1 MTDDD
6 LLDALRRGPRLSFA
20 DGSVAEVPS
29 APGVYAVWEGPAL
42 LYVGMS
48 GRLPLRLRAH
58 ASGRRSGDQFCVYV
72 ADRLV
77 LPELTAAD
85 VTAVGAGELSLDA
98 LTRAYVRE
106 RLTVSVAVTTSGEA
120 ARRVERMGRAGGLDV
135 GPPLLNPI
143 SRAA

>member
-6 LLDALRRGPRLSFA
+6 LLDALRHGPRLSFS

-48 GRLPLRLRAH
+48 GTLPSRLRAH

-77 LPELTAAD
+77 LPELTAAE
-85 VTAVGAGELSLDA
+85 VATVGAGELSLDA
-98 LTRAYVRE
+98 LTRTYVRE
-106 RLTVSVAVTTSGEA
+106 RLSVSVVATANSEA
-120 ARRVERMGRAGGLDV
+120 ARRLERMGREGGLDI

-143 SRAA
+143 ARAA

>member
-6 LLDALRRGPRLSFA
+6 LLTALAHGPRLSFG

-48 GRLPLRLRAH
+48 GRLPSRLRAH

-77 LPELTAAD
+77 LPEMTAAE
-85 VTAVGAGELSLDA
+85 VAAVGAGELLLDV
-98 LTRAYVRE
+98 LTRTYVRE
-106 RLTVSVAVTTSGEA
+106 RLVVSVAVMSNGEA
-120 ARRVERMGRAGGLDV
+120 ARRLERMGRAGGLDI
-135 GPPLLNPI
+135 GPPLLNPLV
-143 SRAA
+143 RPA

>member
-6 LLDALRRGPRLSFA
+6 LLNTLRRAPRLSFA
-20 DGSVAEVPS
+20 EGSVAEVPS

-48 GRLPLRLRAH
+48 GRLPSRLRAH
-58 ASGRRSGDQFCVYV
+58 ASGRRSGDPFCVYV

-77 LPELTAAD
+77 LPELTAAEGA
-85 VTAVGAGELSLDA
+85 AVGAGELSLDA
-98 LTRAYVRE
+98 LTRATVRE
-106 RLTVSVAVTTSGEA
+106 RLTVSVVVTASGEA
-120 ARRVERMGRAGGLDV
+120 ARRLERMGRAGGLNV

-143 SRAA
+143 ARAA

>member
-1 MTDDD
+1 MTDD

-48 GRLPLRLRAH
+48 GRLPSRLRAH

-77 LPELTAAD
+77 LPEMTAAD
-85 VTAVGAGELSLDA
+85 VAAVGAGELSLDA
-98 LTRAYVRE
+98 LTRSYVRE
-106 RLTVSVAVTTSGEA
+106 RLTVSVAVTASGEA

-135 GPPLLNPI
+135 GLPLLNPI